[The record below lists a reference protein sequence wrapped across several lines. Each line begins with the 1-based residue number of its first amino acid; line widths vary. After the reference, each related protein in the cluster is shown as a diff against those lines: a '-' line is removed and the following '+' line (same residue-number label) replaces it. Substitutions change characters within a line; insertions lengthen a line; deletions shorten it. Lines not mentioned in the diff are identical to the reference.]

1 MYNNINIVIPNTE
14 AWANI
19 EVYVLTTTAHQH
31 WGMMTVLYL
40 NFEVWHINE
49 LYLMSKCIEVYEG
62 FCNLGLAKLVNCI
75 QILGHVAYPN

>member
-1 MYNNINIVIPNTE
+1 MRLGKKTTWCPTVTCVVYNNINIVIPYTE

-31 WGMMTVLYL
+31 WGMVTVLYL

-62 FCNLGLAKLVNCI
+62 FCISV
-75 QILGHVAYPN
+75 